1 MEDTVIH
8 IGNIKNVHKEEES
21 YALVVLMCV
30 FLVMLVS
37 SFYLAHTLAPQVFQ
51 EYL

>member
-1 MEDTVIH
+1 MEDTVIP
-8 IGNIKNVHKEEES
+8 IESIKIIKEDEES

-30 FLVMLVS
+30 FLIMLIS
-37 SFYLAHTLAPQVFQ
+37 SFYLAHTLAPQVIQ